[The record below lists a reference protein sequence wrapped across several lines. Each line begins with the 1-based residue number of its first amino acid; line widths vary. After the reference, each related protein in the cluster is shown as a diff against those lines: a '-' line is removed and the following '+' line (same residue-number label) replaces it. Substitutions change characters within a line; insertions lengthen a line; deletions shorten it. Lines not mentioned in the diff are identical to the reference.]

1 MWFVLSV
8 TGLRYSVSPLTTNF
22 IQISLV
28 NCDCYLQCSHRQAAV
43 KALLSMATC
52 VIATVL
58 RITATVDDEMT
69 IYNEGVVVA
78 THDNWRDSVTVI
90 IDDPC
95 VLAIEGERGESLIA

>member
-1 MWFVLSV
+1 MSSCV
-8 TGLRYSVSPLTTNF
+8 TVSGLT
-22 IQISLV
+22 
-28 NCDCYLQCSHRQAAV
+28 
-43 KALLSMATC
+43 
-52 VIATVL
+52 
-58 RITATVDDEMT
+58 ITATVDDEMT